1 MPPRIP
7 KKAIDAVG
15 RISGR
20 MRPKAG
26 SKRALQEAKDAAGTV
41 RKPVLK
47 RSKPK
52 MALPPPRTLISP
64 SGRKV
69 RIK

>member
-7 KKAIDAVG
+7 KKALDAVG
-15 RISGR
+15 RVASR
-20 MRPKAG
+20 MRPKPG
-26 SKRALQEAKDAAGTV
+26 TKRALAEAKAAAG
-41 RKPVLK
+41 RAPKPVFKK
-47 RSKPK
+47 RKPK

-64 SGRKV
+64 SGRKI